1 MRFMENDDD
10 DDDEYNEY
18 ENADGFM
25 DAEYENILSQQ
36 TALEG
41 FHLHI
46 LEQNLKTKILF
57 ESFKFCK
64 SNIFWLFYSEEYK
77 LSKIKNTYKYLIET
91 LEMKE

>member
-1 MRFMENDDD
+1 MRFIDDGDDIDDEYEDDDRFME
-10 DDDEYNEY
+10 
-18 ENADGFM
+18 G
-25 DAEYENILSQQ
+25 EYENILSQQ

-46 LEQNLKTKILF
+46 LEQNIKTKILF
-57 ESFKFCK
+57 ECFKFCK